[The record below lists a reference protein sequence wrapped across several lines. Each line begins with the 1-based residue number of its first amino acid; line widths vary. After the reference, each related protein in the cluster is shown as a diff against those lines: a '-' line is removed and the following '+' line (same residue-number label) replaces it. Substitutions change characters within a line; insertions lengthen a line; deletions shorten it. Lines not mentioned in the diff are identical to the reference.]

1 MAGGVIYLDIDD
13 EITSAAARI
22 RTVEGRRAAVV
33 LPHGSRVATSRI
45 NFRLLARD
53 ALTHEKR
60 LAIIASDAAT
70 RALAASAG
78 LPVFSSVGEYE
89 DSLEPGATAD
99 AAVPAAAATA
109 VAAAATAAETP
120 RATKATKAAAAAAA
134 AAALAG
140 ETARTPV
147 VPPAEASVRDTRDAP
162 VQQTLDDM
170 EAAELAAA
178 AAAIRTTAAPTP
190 RSTATAAGTSIRDG
204 AGESPFGD
212 PRVQDGPVRG
222 GPVTRGSARATSR
235 TPLLVGVGAIA
246 LALLIGGVGA
256 YLVLPSATIVVTP
269 KNESVGPVGMTI
281 RADPGVSSPDADAKV
296 VPAEVVTVD
305 ATATNTFETT
315 GKRVEEAKAK
325 GVVRFRNKD
334 FTSSNTIPAGS
345 VVSTQNGVRF
355 RTDGAVTV
363 PRADLVGFTVFP
375 KSATVKVTAVKA
387 GLEGNVEPNTIVVI
401 PKGEDPIS
409 LDVVNPDETGGGK
422 HDEFPQVSQKDVDAA
437 LAALEPQLQ
446 AAFAA
451 RLADPSIA
459 KPGATV
465 FPETGVLGV
474 PVPTV
479 DPATLVDQE
488 VPSFELGL
496 NASGTVTTVDPGPVE
511 TVVAE
516 RLRATIDQGHRLV
529 ENSIKVAVQPAVVS
543 GDQIEFPATA
553 TATQVAI
560 LDADALKAMVVGR
573 PLAEARSILEAY
585 GAVQLEAWPDWV
597 STVPT
602 LDGRVTLTLD
612 EAVPVETPEPTADP

>member
-60 LAIIASDAAT
+60 LSIIANDAAT

-89 DSLEPGATAD
+89 DSLGPGAAAD
-99 AAVPAAAATA
+99 ALSAEAIASP
-109 VAAAATAAETP
+109 ETP
-120 RATKATKAAAAAAA
+120 RATEAAQAAA

-140 ETARTPV
+140 ETARTTITP
-147 VPPAEASVRDTRDAP
+147 PPAARPPEAP

-178 AAAIRTTAAPTP
+178 AAALRTTSAPSP
-190 RSTATAAGTSIRDG
+190 RGTSATGTSIRDG
-204 AGESPFGD
+204 GRGTSIRDAAGDPLPRD

-222 GPVTRGSARATSR
+222 GPVTLGSLRAIPR
-235 TPLLVGVGAIA
+235 TPLLVGLVAIA

-256 YLVLPSATIVVTP
+256 YLVLPSATITVTP
-269 KNESVGPVGMTI
+269 KDETVGPVSMTI
-281 RADPGVSSPDADAKV
+281 LADPNATAPDADAKV
-296 VPAEVVTVD
+296 VPAEVLTVD
-305 ATATNTFETT
+305 ATATNTFQTT

-345 VVSTQNGVRF
+345 VVSTQNGIRF
-355 RTDGAVTV
+355 KTDGAVTV

-375 KSATVKVTAVKA
+375 KTATVKVTAVKP

-409 LDVVNPDETGGGK
+409 LDVVNPDETSGGK
-422 HDEFPQVSQKDVDAA
+422 HDEFPKVSQKDVDAA
-437 LAALEPQLQ
+437 LAALEPALQ

-459 KPGATV
+459 SPGVTV

-479 DPATLVDQE
+479 DPASLVDQE

-496 NASGTVTTVDPGPVE
+496 NATGTVTAVNPGPVQE
-511 TVVAE
+511 VVAE
-516 RLRATIDQGHRLV
+516 RLRSTIDSGHRLV
-529 ENSIKVAVQPAVVS
+529 ENSIKVVVDPAVVT
-543 GDQIEFPATA
+543 GDRISFPATA
-553 TATQVAI
+553 SATQVAI
-560 LDADALKAMVVGR
+560 LDADALK
-573 PLAEARSILEAY
+573 
-585 GAVQLEAWPDWV
+585 D
-597 STVPT
+597 
-602 LDGRVTLTLD
+602 DGRGPAT
-612 EAVPVETPEPTADP
+612 

>member
-1 MAGGVIYLDIDD
+1 VAGGVIYLDIDD

-60 LAIIASDAAT
+60 LSIIAPDAAT

-78 LPVFSSVGEYE
+78 LPVFGSVGEYE
-89 DSLEPGATAD
+89 DSLGPGAD
-99 AAVPAAAATA
+99 AEATGAATAAAA
-109 VAAAATAAETP
+109 AAAAETP
-120 RATKATKAAAAAAA
+120 RAAEAAQAAAAAA

-140 ETARTPV
+140 DTARTSITP
-147 VPPAEASVRDTRDAP
+147 PPASDVP

-178 AAAIRTTAAPTP
+178 AAALRTTSAPTP
-190 RSTATAAGTSIRDG
+190 RARAGAAGTSVRAGAAGTSIRAG
-204 AGESPFGD
+204 AGDTPRGD
-212 PRVQDGPVRG
+212 PRVQDEPVRG
-222 GPVTRGSARATSR
+222 GPVTRGSMRTLSR
-235 TPLLVGVGAIA
+235 TPLAIALAAIA

-256 YLVLPSATIVVTP
+256 YLVLPSATITVTP
-269 KNESVGPVGMTI
+269 KNETVGPVGMTI
-281 RADPGVSSPDADAKV
+281 RADPNATAPDADAKV

-305 ATATNTFETT
+305 ATATNTFPTT

-345 VVSTQNGVRF
+345 IVSTQNGIRF
-355 RTDGAVTV
+355 KTDGAVTV

-375 KSATVKVTAVKA
+375 KTANVKVTAIKP
-387 GLEGNVEPNTIVVI
+387 GTDGNVEPNTIVVI

-409 LDVVNPDETGGGK
+409 LDVVNPDETTGGK
-422 HDEFPQVSQKDVDAA
+422 HDEFPKVSQKDVDAA
-437 LAALEPQLQ
+437 LAALEPALQ

-451 RLADPSIA
+451 RLEDPSIA
-459 KPGATV
+459 SPGATV

-479 DPATLVDQE
+479 DPASLVDQE

-496 NASGTVTTVDPGPVE
+496 NATGTVTAVNPGPVE
-511 TVVAE
+511 TVAAE
-516 RLRATIDQGHRLV
+516 RLRSTIDSGHRLV
-529 ENSIKVAVQPAVVS
+529 ENSIKVAVDPAVVS
-543 GDQIEFPATA
+543 GDQISFPATA

-560 LDADALKAMVVGR
+560 LDPDALKAMVIGR
-573 PLAEARSILEAY
+573 PLDEARSIL
-585 GAVQLEAWPDWV
+585 GAFGQVRLEAWPDWV

-612 EAVPVETPEPTADP
+612 EALPVETPEPTASP